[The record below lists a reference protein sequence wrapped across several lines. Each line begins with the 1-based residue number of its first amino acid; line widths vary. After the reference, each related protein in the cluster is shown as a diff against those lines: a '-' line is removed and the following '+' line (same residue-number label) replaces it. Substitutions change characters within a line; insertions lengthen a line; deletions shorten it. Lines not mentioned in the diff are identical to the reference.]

1 MSLLVWLASTGLLLT
16 LLWPSVDSDATS
28 WGLSSRLLDAARA
41 PGQTRLRTRRLD
53 EEVPATLDLICLA
66 IGAGAT
72 VAAALRTVA
81 LRGPQHTAAHATKLV
96 AELDAG
102 LSLDAVLRRIPNSI
116 APAYQPA
123 VDTLR
128 TTLTHGSP
136 VGELILRLGDEARA
150 SRQRQLEKRARQLP
164 VLLLFPLV
172 ACSLPALIVGAVVPL
187 VVVSL

>member
-1 MSLLVWLASTGLLLT
+1 MTLLVWLASTALLLT
-16 LLWPSVDSDATS
+16 LLWPRVANDTGG
-28 WGLSSRLLDAARA
+28 WGLSGRLLGAIKA
-41 PGQTRLRTRRLD
+41 PGQARVRTRRLD

-66 IGAGAT
+66 LGAGAT
-72 VAAALRTVA
+72 VASALRIVA
-81 LRGPQHTAAHATKLV
+81 LRGPRYTAAYVAELV

-102 LSLDAVLRRIPNSI
+102 LSVDAVLRRVPDMIGR
-116 APAYQPA
+116 AYQPTVA
-123 VDTLR
+123 TLR
-128 TTLTHGSP
+128 TTLTHGAP

-172 ACSLPALIVGAVVPL
+172 ACSLPALIVGAVIPL